1 MKRDY
6 RLFIRDIL
14 EGIEN
19 IEYFIG
25 TWILMNFTLMIR
37 PEVPWSGR

>member
-1 MKRDY
+1 MLTFY
-6 RLFIRDIL
+6 ETIIF

-25 TWILMNFTLMIR
+25 NMDFNELIFLDK
-37 PEVPWSGR
+37 GRRR